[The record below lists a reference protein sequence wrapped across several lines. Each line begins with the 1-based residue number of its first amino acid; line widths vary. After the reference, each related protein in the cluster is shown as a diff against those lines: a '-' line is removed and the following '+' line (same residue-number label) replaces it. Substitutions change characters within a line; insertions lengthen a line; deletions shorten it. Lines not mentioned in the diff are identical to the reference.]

1 MSKEIEYI
9 KPQKFYELFEELGEC
24 VYEKIFEMKDRDL
37 FQDRDKFIDKSF
49 DWIDYKSTEKDDIEY
64 IRDMSIESVCIYIG
78 QILLFGRKIK
88 ENEFGDKNLP
98 KGKVP
103 LFLRQ
108 IDDNG
113 DEEDLYDISSLK
125 VMKNWSKKEKGK
137 KRLKE
142 VVGLQDSI

>member
-24 VYEKIFEMKDRDL
+24 VYEKIFEMKDKDL

-88 ENEFGDKNLP
+88 ENPFGDKNLP

-137 KRLKE
+137 KQLKE
-142 VVGLQDSI
+142 FLEL

>member
-1 MSKEIEYI
+1 MSKEVEYI

-24 VYEKIFEMKDRDL
+24 VYEKIFEMKDKDL

-88 ENEFGDKNLP
+88 ENGFGDKNLP

-137 KRLKE
+137 KQLKE
-142 VVGLQDSI
+142 FISSVS